1 MVITLFSF
9 AITCRFWNTP
19 IVKASNRKFSIV
31 LMISIVLL
39 LTLLVINLLKPSDTT
54 CKITYPW
61 RYLTYNLCLSFLLVK
76 ILRIIIISSAF
87 KILLAPSLVTISLT
101 NKMQVVIIIT
111 MHILLLLVL
120 IPWQLLDPP
129 VMNKHILTDHYIFIE
144 CKAYSAV
151 VGKSFFVVTCSYI
164 LIQILF
170 SAFCSFKIRNVP
182 ENFSEAKRIAFSM
195 YIFSFSVLAYYP
207 VEFSMNEWYVTVV
220 DCVTTLLTAYGLICC
235 ILLPKIYIIWFRP
248 ELNNLS
254 HIRGEVTQYSFGA
267 SSALRT

>member
-9 AITCRFWNTP
+9 AVTCRFWNTP
-19 IVKASNRKFSIV
+19 FVKASNRKFSIV

-39 LTLLVINLLKPSDTT
+39 LTLVVINLLKPSDTT

-76 ILRIIIISSAF
+76 ILHISSAF
-87 KILLAPSLVTISLT
+87 KIPLTRSLVAIPLT
-101 NKMQVVIIIT
+101 NRMQVVIIIS

-129 VMNKHILTDHYIFIE
+129 AMKKHILTDHYIFIE

-151 VGKSFFVVTCSYI
+151 VRKSFFLVTCSYI

-207 VEFSMNEWYVTVV
+207 GEFPMNVWYVTVV

-254 HIRGEVTQYSFGA
+254 HIRVEVTQYSFGA